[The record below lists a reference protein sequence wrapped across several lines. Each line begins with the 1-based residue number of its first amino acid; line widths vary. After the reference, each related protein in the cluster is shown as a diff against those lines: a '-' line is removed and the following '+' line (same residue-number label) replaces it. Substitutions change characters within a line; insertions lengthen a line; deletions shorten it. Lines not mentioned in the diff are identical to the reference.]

1 VSLTSIAEQPAR
13 IDVWAYVQIAR
24 IDHWFKNT
32 FMILGVILAVFYE
45 PQVAVWSSVP
55 ALIIAVVATCLVAS
69 SNYVL
74 NELLDG
80 PNDMLHPEK
89 RRRPVS
95 APGDR
100 KAANRQYR
108 ERQRQD
114 RARRQQGM
122 QRGEQWAMP
131 ARDRG
136 AVRALVRDYVD
147 SRRRL
152 SEFYMYGLL
161 VLLVLLFIRNPL
173 VQSIVPVLV
182 TVAVLIMLVEGIFIG
197 RRARALAEK
206 RLPGESTQG
215 VRLYAAMRA
224 LQIRQLR
231 MPKPRI
237 KPGDSF

>member
-1 VSLTSIAEQPAR
+1 MDSPA
-13 IDVWAYVQIAR
+13 DDAAATPDDSGSPAAPANQ
-24 IDHWFKNT
+24 
-32 FMILGVILAVFYE
+32 GAVTAGKGRPTPKRSE
-45 PQVAVWSSVP
+45 A
-55 ALIIAVVATCLVAS
+55 
-69 SNYVL
+69 
-74 NELLDG
+74 
-80 PNDMLHPEK
+80 EK

-136 AVRALVRDYVD
+136 GVRALVRDYVD

-161 VLLVLLFIRNPL
+161 VLLVFLFIRNPL

-182 TVAVLIMLVEGIFIG
+182 TVAVLIMLVEGIYIG

>member
-1 VSLTSIAEQPAR
+1 MADSPAEDAAAELDDDGSATPVNR
-13 IDVWAYVQIAR
+13 
-24 IDHWFKNT
+24 N
-32 FMILGVILAVFYE
+32 AVTAGKGR
-45 PQVAVWSSVP
+45 PTP
-55 ALIIAVVATCLVAS
+55 
-69 SNYVL
+69 
-74 NELLDG
+74 
-80 PNDMLHPEK
+80 K
-89 RRRPVS
+89 RKEAERQRRPVN
-95 APGDR
+95 APGNR
-100 KAANRQYR
+100 KEANRQYR
-108 ERQRQD
+108 DRQRQD

-131 ARDRG
+131 PRDRG
-136 AVRALVRDYVD
+136 PVKALARDYVD

-161 VLLVLLFIRNPL
+161 VLLVLLFVRSAV

-182 TVAVLIMLVEGIFIG
+182 LVAVLIMLVEGVFIG
-197 RRARALAEK
+197 RQVRALAEK

-237 KPGDSF
+237 KPGGSF